1 MSILVLG
8 GEQMAFTSIPAL
20 REMVVVANRYKVDE
34 EERRGDHQQLV
45 AKHCIVHT
53 KC

>member
-1 MSILVLG
+1 
-8 GEQMAFTSIPAL
+8 MAFRSIPAG
-20 REMVVVANRYKVDE
+20 RNMVVVAKRYKVDE
-34 EERRGDHQQLV
+34 EERRGDHQPLV